1 MVFNERML
9 SEYKGISNAMGFI
22 KGHIYEIEIEQMK
35 HGYEV
40 SVFYDTI
47 LNHELKR
54 LNVPYSSESSLKS
67 NCTYRKGGVK

>member
-9 SEYKGISNAMGFI
+9 STYKGKSNAMGFI

-67 NCTYRKGGVK
+67 NWDL